1 MTMDDERGQDPKERD
16 QRMKERS
23 REAFRGHYISLSQGD
38 SGGGRWLI
46 QRPSK
51 NRSGW
56 DWTMAADIVV
66 MLGGRI
72 VVWGDLHPVL
82 FAHHGPFK
90 DPVEVIN
97 WMGKCEDLGYY
108 VHQKASIACHEI
120 VDVWERDV
128 ARFQLLEMIFPEEV
142 KRQGRSEKFIEGI
155 KEAIEWH
162 LDSGRESFLNFV
174 YSELGYDDYE
184 AVCHVGMV
192 ISPRVYYAHAALAR
206 LSHLLDL
213 EKEKERERQAEDSG
227 DAERNDAHLPDGA
240 PETAG

>member
-1 MTMDDERGQDPKERD
+1 MSEKGEDPEKRDEDMRRRAK
-16 QRMKERS
+16 
-23 REAFRGHYISLSQGD
+23 EAFQGHHISQSQQD
-38 SGGGRWLI
+38 SAGGRWLL
-46 QRPSK
+46 QRPRRD
-51 NRSGW
+51 RSGW

-108 VHQKASIACHEI
+108 VRQKASIACHEI

-128 ARFQLLEMIFPEEV
+128 ARFQLLEMISPEEV
-142 KRQGRSEKFIEGI
+142 KRQGRSEKFVEGI
-155 KEAIEWH
+155 RKAIEWH
-162 LDSGRESFLNFV
+162 LDNGRELFLNFV

-184 AVCHVGMV
+184 AVCHVGVV

-213 EKEKERERQAEDSG
+213 EKEKERGREGQAEGGG